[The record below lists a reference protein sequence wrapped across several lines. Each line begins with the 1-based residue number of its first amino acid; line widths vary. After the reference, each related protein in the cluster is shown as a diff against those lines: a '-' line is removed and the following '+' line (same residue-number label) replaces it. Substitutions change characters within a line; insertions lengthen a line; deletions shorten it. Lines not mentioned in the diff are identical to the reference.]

1 MRIKRHS
8 AALAVVAAGALVLA
22 GCGSDQNVPQGG
34 GNPALDS
41 VQVECGTKP
50 VSGEGSSAQKNAVD
64 VFARD
69 YGLKCE
75 NQTVNYTKSGSGK
88 GVAAFTAGQI
98 DFGGSDSALKEEKGE
113 VAKAAE
119 RCQGNPAWNIPM
131 VFGPIAISYN
141 LPGVSDLTLTP
152 DLISKI
158 YMGEIRKWDDP
169 AIKAANPNA
178 QLPSIDI
185 VPFFRSD
192 ESGTTE
198 NFQKYLNTATGGAF
212 TGEGKTFQGGQGVG
226 QGRDGSDQVAQSV
239 KATEGGFTY
248 VEWSF
253 PKNLGLGIAKIDSGA
268 GPVELNTAN
277 VGKAIEEA
285 KIEGQGHD
293 LRVDLKSIYGNKA
306 AGVYP
311 IVLNTYEIVCSKG
324 YDPETAKAVKA
335 FLTVAANAN
344 PQELEKAGYVPL
356 PEAFKTKVL
365 DAVNAIA

>member
-1 MRIKRHS
+1 MKIKRHS
-8 AALAVVAAGALVLA
+8 AALGFLAAGTLVLSA
-22 GCGSDQNVPQGG
+22 CGSDQNVPQGG
-34 GNPALDS
+34 GNPALDAIQ
-41 VQVECGTKP
+41 VQCGTKP
-50 VSGEGSSAQKNAVD
+50 VSAEGSSAQKSAMD

-69 YGLKCE
+69 YGLKCAD
-75 NQTVNYTKSGSGK
+75 QKLNYTKSGSGK

-98 DFGGSDSALKEEKGE
+98 DFGGSDSPLSDEKGE
-113 VAKAAE
+113 VAAAAQ

-141 LPGVSDLTLTP
+141 IPGVNDLALSP

-158 YMGEIRKWDDP
+158 YQGQIKKWNDP
-169 AIKAANPNA
+169 AIAALNPGK
-178 QLPSIDI
+178 QLPDLDI

-192 ESGTTE
+192 ESGTSD
-198 NFQKYLNTATGGAF
+198 NFQKYLNTATNGAW
-212 TGEGKTFQGGQGVG
+212 TGEGKQFRPGPGVG

-239 KATEGGFTY
+239 KATPGGITY

-277 VGKAIEEA
+277 VGKAIEGA
-285 KIEGQGHD
+285 KIEGQGND
-293 LRVDLKSIYGNKA
+293 LKVDLDSIYGNKA

-311 IVLNTYEIVCSKG
+311 VVLNTYEIVCSKG

-335 FLTVAANAN
+335 VLTVAANAN

-365 DAVNAIA
+365 DAVNAIS